1 LRAAGFKDLKN
12 SQAFWLARIDL
23 DGNSVVDLAER
34 SNVSKQ
40 VASKLVS
47 ELVPLGYLSTS
58 RALSDGRAILVQ
70 FTTRGRIAVQQ
81 SIEWFADIKRE
92 YCRRVGVQAY
102 RALKRALRTRG
113 ERSPLSNDE

>member
-1 LRAAGFKDLKN
+1 M
-12 SQAFWLARIDL
+12 
-23 DGNSVVDLAER
+23 
-34 SNVSKQ
+34 
-40 VASKLVS
+40 
-47 ELVPLGYLSTS
+47 
-58 RALSDGRAILVQ
+58 
-70 FTTRGRIAVQQ
+70 QQ